1 MNAKHVI
8 QVFKSAFIHKPP
20 KTPLGRWT
28 IHDNLLH
35 TKLKINYANED
46 HCGSCAEYMVQKQQL
61 QIDKTRQQK
70 EEEMYMYMI
79 GPESLPDTHNYK
91 L

>member
-1 MNAKHVI
+1 MNVKHVV

-46 HCGSCAEYMVQKQQL
+46 HCGTCAEYVIQKQQSN
-61 QIDKTRQQK
+61 KMN
-70 EEEMYMYMI
+70 EENEELYQFMI
-79 GPESLPDTHNYK
+79 GIESLPDSSIRK